1 MTMANT
7 IIIYQGDGSTT
18 DFAVPFDYLRKSF
31 VRVIIDSVTEL
42 KGGSTTD
49 TSADYY
55 FVDAT
60 TIRLRKIVPTTA
72 QTITIRRYTSVTER
86 VASFRDG
93 SVLYAKDLD
102 TSQVQAFHIAEE
114 ARDVINDA
122 LIVDRE
128 NNWDAKGK
136 RIVNVG
142 EPISPQDSATKN
154 YVDKVAGVQKELTE
168 LEATTKQYRD
178 EAEGFRDGSL
188 KSATEA
194 KASAGTSVS
203 AMEVVVVKSNEV
215 SVKHADVVS
224 KADQVYKDASEVSA
238 NKDKVAE
245 DAKQVSE
252 DKTFVETA
260 KTYVVPI
267 IDNVDKIVT
276 VADNI
281 EHVVVDSENIESIN
295 IVSTDLEGSLQDSS
309 FDDYGTL
316 GSEKPLPAIT
326 GGNIK
331 IVADNIDVVR
341 IVAGLAPDFEIAI
354 GAVETVTNLTTRAET
369 AATNAKSSET
379 TAINAS
385 SVAVASSTEATR
397 QATLAKEYSDS
408 ALEDANSASASATRA
423 QTSATNSANSAKTSG
438 EQATVATTKAGEAK
452 VDADKAANARDEA
465 EAARDLAK
473 QYVERVKQVDW
484 NQTDPTQVDYIK
496 NKPDVVTKEY
506 VDKAYDDYGTLS

>member
-1 MTMANT
+1 MANT

-31 VRVIIDSVTEL
+31 VRVILDSTTEL
-42 KGGSTTD
+42 KGGSSTD

-72 QTITIRRYTSVTER
+72 QTITIRRYTSVQER

-114 ARDVINDA
+114 ARDIINYA
-122 LIVDRE
+122 LSVDKE
-128 NNWDAKGK
+128 NNWDAKNR
-136 RIVNVG
+136 RIVNVA
-142 EPISPQDSATKN
+142 EPINSSDAATRG

-168 LEATTKQYRD
+168 VEATTKQYRD
-178 EAEGFRDGSL
+178 EAEGFRDESL

-203 AMEVVVVKSNEV
+203 AMEVAVVKSNEV
-215 SVKHADVVS
+215 SVKHTEVIS
-224 KADQVYKDASEVSA
+224 KADQVSKDASEVSA
-238 NKDKVAE
+238 NTAKVAQ
-245 DAKQVSE
+245 DAQQVSE

-281 EHVVVDSENIESIN
+281 DHVVVDSNNIDTIN
-295 IVSTDLEGSLQDSS
+295 VVGTDLEGSLQDSS
-309 FDDYGTL
+309 YDDYGTI
-316 GSEKPLPAIT
+316 GDDRPLPAIT

-331 IVADNIDVVR
+331 VVADNIDVVK

-354 GAVETVTNLTTRAET
+354 GAVKTVTELTTRAET
-369 AATNAKSSET
+369 AATNAESSEK
-379 TAINAS
+379 TAINS
-385 SVAVASSTEATR
+385 ATMATT
-397 QATLAKEYSDS
+397 QATCLRTG
-408 ALEDANSASASATRA
+408 LIN
-423 QTSATNSANSAKTSG
+423 
-438 EQATVATTKAGEAK
+438 
-452 VDADKAANARDEA
+452 
-465 EAARDLAK
+465 
-473 QYVERVKQVDW
+473 
-484 NQTDPTQVDYIK
+484 
-496 NKPDVVTKEY
+496 
-506 VDKAYDDYGTLS
+506 

>member
-1 MTMANT
+1 MANT

-31 VRVIIDSVTEL
+31 VRVILDSTTEL
-42 KGGSTTD
+42 KGGSSTD
-49 TSADYY
+49 TSVDYY

-60 TIRLRKIVPTTA
+60 TIRLRKIVPTTT
-72 QTITIRRYTSVTER
+72 QTITIRRYTSVQER

-128 NNWDAKGK
+128 NNWDAKNK
-136 RIVNVG
+136 RIVNVA
-142 EPISPQDSATKN
+142 EPIDSSDAATRG
-154 YVDKVAGVQKELTE
+154 YVDKVAGVQKELTKV
-168 LEATTKQYRD
+168 EATTKQYRD
-178 EAEGFRDGSL
+178 EAEGFRNESL

-203 AMEVVVVKSNEV
+203 AMEVAVVKSNEV
-215 SVKHADVVS
+215 SVKHTEVIS
-224 KADQVYKDASEVSA
+224 KADQVAKDASEVSA
-238 NKDKVAE
+238 NTAKVAQ
-245 DAKQVSE
+245 DAQQVSE
-252 DKTFVETA
+252 DKTTVETA

-267 IDNVDKIVT
+267 INSVDKIVT

-281 EHVVVDSENIESIN
+281 EHVVVDSKNIN
-295 IVSTDLEGSLQDSS
+295 IINVVGTDLEGSLQDSS
-309 FDDYGTL
+309 YDDYGTI
-316 GSEKPLPAIT
+316 GDDKPLPAIT

-331 IVADNIDVVR
+331 VVADNIDAVK

-354 GAVETVTNLTTRAET
+354 GAVQTVTALTTRAET
-369 AATNAKSSET
+369 AATNAESSEK
-379 TAINAS
+379 TASNAS
-385 SVAVASSTEATR
+385 SVAVSSSTEATR
-397 QATLAKEYSDS
+397 QATLAKGYADS
-408 ALEDANSASASATRA
+408 ALEDANSASDSATKA

-438 EQATVATTKAGEAK
+438 EQAVIATTKASEAK
-452 VDADKAANARDEA
+452 VDADKAAIAKTDA

-473 QYVERVKQVDW
+473 QYAERVKQVDW
-484 NQTDPTQVDYIK
+484 NQTDATQVDYIK
-496 NKPDVVTKEY
+496 NKPDVATKDY
-506 VDKAYDDYGTLS
+506 VDKAYDDYGALS